1 MHNTSLLA
9 MLQLADSFFPTGM
22 FTHSHGLEAFVGAGA
37 AGAAQIEPLLHTYLR
52 QVVGP
57 GDALATR
64 WVARAATDDLDL
76 VAAVDERLEATRL
89 AKEGR
94 LASRR
99 CGGRLLLLGCDVFGG
114 ELLPR
119 YAERVAS
126 GQAHGH
132 QAVALALIAA
142 ANDLD
147 EESAVL
153 VELHSFSVSLVSAAV
168 RMGALD
174 HAAGQRLLL
183 HAAPVMAEVAEQF
196 ADADWQEIGG
206 FAPWVDVMQFRHQ
219 HAQMHMFV
227 S

>member
-1 MHNTSLLA
+1 
-9 MLQLADSFFPTGM
+9 M
-22 FTHSHGLEAFVGAGA
+22 FTQSHGLEAFVGAGV
-37 AGAAQIEPLLHTYLR
+37 AGEQQLEPLLHTYIR
-52 QVVGP
+52 HVAGP
-57 GDALATR
+57 ADALAAR
-64 WVARAATDDLDL
+64 WVVRAALANDLDL
-76 VAAVDERLEATRL
+76 VAAIDERLEATKL
-89 AKEGR
+89 SQESR

-114 ELLPR
+114 ELLGC
-119 YAERVAS
+119 YADRVAA

-142 ANDLD
+142 TSGLD
-147 EESAVL
+147 EHAAIL
-153 VELHSFSVSLVSAAV
+153 VELHSFAVSLVSAAV
-168 RMGALD
+168 RLGALD
-174 HAAGQRLLL
+174 HAAAQRLLL
-183 HAAPVMAEVAEQF
+183 RAAPIMANVAEQH